1 VFFNSWICA
10 IFCGEHFG
18 GGVLTVFERRF
29 LLGELSDHENN
40 AACKEERGE
49 GAIRTQRS

>member
-1 VFFNSWICA
+1 MENILGVGYLLFLKGGFFW
-10 IFCGEHFG
+10 
-18 GGVLTVFERRF
+18 
-29 LLGELSDHENN
+29 GELSDHENN